1 MGEWIRGR
9 GGEGILVQG
18 ARSGRVGGA
27 IYRKAAPSIW
37 RWRGVFMK
45 FWRGLEGLR
54 KKVGGNHGRWTQIFK
69 KRRWILWMYL
79 NVMNLHFH
87 IKDPGSVNFL
97 KKWIAILNQ
106 NVDNKHF
113 TLDSE
118 HDKCWPLAHF
128 RKIPCAKSNFLLK
141 IYSVRLFCK
150 IIYFI
155 KRFSEVFFPI
165 ILPPQLF

>member
-1 MGEWIRGR
+1 
-9 GGEGILVQG
+9 
-18 ARSGRVGGA
+18 
-27 IYRKAAPSIW
+27 
-37 RWRGVFMK
+37 
-45 FWRGLEGLR
+45 
-54 KKVGGNHGRWTQIFK
+54 
-69 KRRWILWMYL
+69 MYL

-97 KKWIAILNQ
+97 KKLIAILNQ

-128 RKIPCAKSNFLLK
+128 RKIPCVKSNFLLK